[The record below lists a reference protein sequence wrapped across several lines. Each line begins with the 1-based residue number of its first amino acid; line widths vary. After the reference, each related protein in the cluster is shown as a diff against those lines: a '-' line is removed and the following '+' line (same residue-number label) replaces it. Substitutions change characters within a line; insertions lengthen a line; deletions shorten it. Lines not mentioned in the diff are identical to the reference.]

1 MHRNFQIN
9 KITAI
14 LIYVILLTVIIAVLV
29 AYSLLPKSA
38 QRIDVILLNQPKTVY
53 FTQDTQKGGLHYAI
67 DGEWLRV
74 YVDGKIHYYPIH
86 VIEKIS
92 IHP

>member
-1 MHRNFQIN
+1 MHRHFQIN

-14 LIYVILLTVIIAVLV
+14 LIYVILLTVIIAVLI

-38 QRIDVILLNQPKTVY
+38 KRIDVMLLNQPKKV
-53 FTQDTQKGGLHYAI
+53 FFIQDNQHGGLHYAI

-74 YVDGKIHYYPIH
+74 YVDGIIHYYPIH